1 MNKIFWIYIALIVL
15 APLPFGMVYS
25 LFQAVFACGVFTLML
40 AWCVLRLKDNKGP
53 AVGIGRIWPETVSFM
68 LVLAWGIFQIS
79 GLSPESWHHP
89 LWMEA
94 GEALGKN
101 IRGSIS
107 LARGDGFESIMRLV
121 MYGAVFFLA
130 VQLGRD
136 RKRAEKIFWAITLA
150 GTAYAL
156 YGLAMHL
163 GGIDLVLWVEKKSTN
178 VTGTLINRNSFATY
192 MGLCVLCAAGLYL
205 AGFVRVMQSGRTG
218 KDRTAHIIQQAFVRG
233 APLLA
238 CLLILLTALFLTS
251 SRAGVIA
258 SLAALLVL
266 IIFLGILT
274 RIGEWLYQ
282 VLTVS
287 LLAAALG
294 VFFLSG
300 DGWLDRLTATD
311 LEREARVQR
320 YEQTW
325 QAIEQSP
332 WTGYGIGSYEQTFFI
347 FADEK
352 TVTSYMAHNDW
363 LEMIFEL
370 GVPIA
375 ILWFA
380 VLGGLGARC
389 LVGFFR
395 RGRDHLYPVAG
406 FSACVLVGLHA
417 LADFSL
423 QIPAVAITFAVV
435 LGVGVAQSWS
445 SVNRPP
451 AHRGLRP
458 GG

>member
-1 MNKIFWIYIALIVL
+1 MNKLFWIFVGLIVL

-25 LFQAVFACGVFTLML
+25 LFQAVFACGVFTL
-40 AWCVLRLKDNKGP
+40 VLGYCLIRIKQDRGP
-53 AVGIGRIWPETVSFM
+53 DVGLRRVWPETVGFM

-79 GLSPESWHHP
+79 GLGPESWHHP
-89 LWMEA
+89 LWAEA
-94 GEALGKN
+94 GAALGQD

-136 RKRAEKIFWAITLA
+136 RRKAEKIFWALTLA
-150 GTAYAL
+150 GTVYAL
-156 YGLAMHL
+156 YGLVMHL

-178 VTGTLINRNSFATY
+178 VTGTFINRNSFATLT
-192 MGLCVLCAAGLYL
+192 GLCLLCATGLYMS
-205 AGFVRVMQSGRTG
+205 GFFNALQSRRTG
-218 KDRTAHIIQQAFVRG
+218 KDKTLHVLQQAFVRG

-238 CLLILLTALFLTS
+238 CVLILLTALFLTS
-251 SRAGVIA
+251 SRAGVVS
-258 SLAALLVL
+258 SLTAML
-266 IIFLGILT
+266 
-274 RIGEWLYQ
+274 
-282 VLTVS
+282 VLTVF
-287 LLAAALG
+287 LGLMIRMAGRMYQMLTITMLVAAMG

-311 LEREARVQR
+311 LEREARMQR

-332 WTGYGIGSYEQTFFI
+332 WTGYGIGSYEQTFFM
-347 FADEK
+347 FADER

-370 GVPIA
+370 GIPMAV
-375 ILWFA
+375 LWFA

-395 RGRDHLYPVAG
+395 RGRDHVYPMVG
-406 FSACVLVGLHA
+406 FCACVLVGLHS
-417 LADFSL
+417 LVDFSL
-423 QIPAVAITFAVV
+423 QIPAVAVTFAVV
-435 LGVGVAQSWS
+435 LGVGVGQSWS
-445 SVNRPP
+445 SR
-451 AHRGLRP
+451 
-458 GG
+458 